1 MKYQTTVR
9 IAEREI
15 AIDEPTYF
23 VADIAA
29 NHDGDLG
36 RARELIWLAKEAGAD
51 CAKFQHFLAKDI
63 VSDRGFRSLGGQQ
76 SHQSAWKKS
85 VYEIYE
91 NYECPRDWTEEL
103 HKTCNEAG
111 IHFMTAPYDLAAI
124 DNFEKWIPAYKV
136 GSGDVTW
143 LESISRMAGKGKP
156 VLLATGAADMADVER
171 AVDAVISKNPQIVLM
186 HCNTNY
192 TGSMENFRYVNL
204 RVIQAFALH
213 WPGMVLGL
221 SDHTPGH
228 AAVLGAITLGARVIE
243 KHFTDDATRDGPDH
257 PFSLTPAAW
266 REMVDRSREV
276 EFALGDGVKRIE
288 GNETQTVVLQ
298 RRAIRY
304 ARDLRAGA
312 VLSADDLEVLRPCPA
327 DGLPPYRMNEVS
339 GRVLATAVER
349 GDCVKWDDLTS
360 QS

>member
-1 MKYQTTVR
+1 MKYQTSVR
-9 IAEREI
+9 IADREI
-15 AIDEPTYF
+15 ALDSPTYF

-36 RARELIWLAKEAGAD
+36 RAKELIWLAKESGAD

-63 VSDRGFRSLGGQQ
+63 VSDRGFRSLSGQH
-76 SHQSAWKKS
+76 SHQAAWKKP
-85 VYEIYE
+85 VFEIYKD
-91 NYECPRDWTEEL
+91 YECPREWTEEL
-103 HKTCNEAG
+103 HNTCNEAG

-143 LESISRMAGKGKP
+143 LESISRMASKGKP
-156 VLLATGAADMADVER
+156 ILLATGAADMADVER
-171 AVDAVISKNPQIVLM
+171 AVEAIISSNPRIVLM

-192 TGSMENFRYVNL
+192 TGNLENFRYVNL
-204 RVIQAFALH
+204 RVLQAFALH

-228 AAVLGAITLGARVIE
+228 AAVLGAIALGARVIE
-243 KHFTDDATRDGPDH
+243 KHFTDDDTREGPDH
-257 PFSLTPAAW
+257 PFSLTPTAW
-266 REMVDRSREV
+266 KEMVDRSREV

-288 GNETQTVVLQ
+288 GNEMQTVVLQ
-298 RRAIRY
+298 RRSIRY
-304 ARDLRAGA
+304 ARDIPKGTALR
-312 VLSADDLEVLRPCPA
+312 ADDLEVLRPCPA
-327 DGLPPYRMNEVS
+327 DGLPPYRMNELL
-339 GRVLATAVER
+339 GGVLTTAVER
-349 GDCVKWDDLTS
+349 GDCVKWDDLTL